1 MGVVN
6 PGGSPAELGWL
17 VGGRADISSSL
28 STLQLRGHLAT
39 AAESFYEYDSEK
51 GKEEGERRGE
61 NKAKEK
67 RKRIKPLICLDFPLH
82 RVISLEVTEIKWI
95 V

>member
-6 PGGSPAELGWL
+6 PGGTWAELGGCGE
-17 VGGRADISSSL
+17 GGTSSSL
-28 STLQLRGHLAT
+28 STLQLRGHIT
-39 AAESFYEYDSEK
+39 PAAEPSYEYDSEK
-51 GKEEGERRGE
+51 GKEEAERRGE